1 MRAVLFAATLGL
13 AAVPARA
20 ADLNVTIEGIRD
32 TRGDVYLALFR
43 NPQNWPEGGRAEYQ
57 ERRKAAPGAVAFRLT
72 GLAPG
77 TYAAASFHDENGNG
91 RFDRSLIGMPQEGW
105 GVSNDVRPGLRAPTF
120 REASF
125 TLPPEGGSLTIH
137 LGY

>member
-1 MRAVLFAATLGL
+1 MRALLVAAVLGL
-13 AAVPARA
+13 AAVPARG
-20 ADLNVTIEGIRD
+20 ADLTVTIEGIRSA
-32 TRGDVYLALFR
+32 RGDIYLAVFR
-43 NPQNWPEGGRAEYQ
+43 NPQNWPDGSRAEYQ
-57 ERRKAAPGAVAFRLT
+57 ERRKAAPGAVTFRLT
-72 GLAPG
+72 DLAPG

-91 RFDRSLIGMPQEGW
+91 RFDRSFIGMPEEGW

-125 TLPPEGGSLTIH
+125 TLPPAGGSLTIH